1 MREFIIIAA
10 ERGWFVRSG
19 EGRVQSFG
27 DRNTA
32 ICAAVLA
39 AHASQHQE
47 ATTQVIIVTHSN
59 EAYRLWTSGFD
70 GLSCDEDLARLALEL
85 VSPGSEQFG
94 ATRGHAQQGRVIL

>member
-1 MREFIIIAA
+1 MREFIIIAV
-10 ERGWFVRSG
+10 EREWFVRSG

-39 AHASQHQE
+39 AHASQYQE
-47 ATTQVIIVTHSN
+47 AVTQVIMVTQGN

-70 GLSCDEDLARLALEL
+70 GLSCDEEVARLALEL
-85 VSPGSEQFG
+85 VSLGSEQFG
-94 ATRGHAQQGRVIL
+94 APRATINRAA